1 MYSYERETEKRKIKK
16 KKKIEYSHSY
26 QSKRLGIGDYP
37 YDPTNTLVLMAPIFY
52 PTLTLKSTGGL

>member
-16 KKKIEYSHSY
+16 NEIEYSHSY

-37 YDPTNTLVLMAPIFY
+37 YDPTVQMKNAARLPGRMFSDS
-52 PTLTLKSTGGL
+52 LTL